1 MTVIFLET
9 EIAHTKYN
17 LIGHTISRG
26 GFLSLKNLEALRV
39 HHGLLL
45 VEVES
50 LTRDFHAMENK
61 LVVESLLSNPELP
74 LIAPKN
80 SNNLEGIK
88 EVATNLF

>member
-1 MTVIFLET
+1 M
-9 EIAHTKYN
+9 
-17 LIGHTISRG
+17 
-26 GFLSLKNLEALRV
+26 
-39 HHGLLL
+39 
-45 VEVES
+45 EVES